1 MLERV
6 IHKITERPQSLS
18 RNCLNYEERNVAWP
32 VPFTRPFGTIP
43 VSSERLPPSLLR
55 SSGKYVA
62 GLIRCRDDVPIVEGF
77 SSAAATTMSCG
88 FQRYCG
94 VHGPSDGCPR
104 AMRPRVWRLAT
115 AWPPDAR
122 SGRYEQLPYGRA
134 SRIML
139 NGVSVARRIR
149 VNSPLAR
156 TSLRRRSPACA
167 PRARPTSWLSEAG
180 VHTIVEKP

>member
-62 GLIRCRDDVPIVEGF
+62 GLIRCRDDVPIVEGI
-77 SSAAATTMSCG
+77 SSAG
-88 FQRYCG
+88 ERRRHNNELRLQRCFCC
-94 VHGPSDGCPR
+94 VHGPSDGCLR
-104 AMRPRVWRLAT
+104 ARCSLR
-115 AWPPDAR
+115 
-122 SGRYEQLPYGRA
+122 RYELLPYGRA